1 MTIVTVEN
9 TKAQSKDNV
18 HKVGNWYEYKESGE
32 LFVLCSVYQYN
43 EVALFCVNDGS
54 RCGYGPGLIVQD
66 SDNIAEEEMKE
77 IFSIYKFELVKS
89 VKITKC

>member
-9 TKAQSKDNV
+9 TAAQRKDTV
-18 HKVGNWYEYKESGE
+18 HKVGNWYESKLSGE

-54 RCGYGPGLIVQD
+54 RWGHGIIVHD
-66 SDNIAEEEMKE
+66 SDNISEEYMKG
-77 IFSIYKFELVKS
+77 IFASYKFELVKS

>member
-9 TKAQSKDNV
+9 TEAQSKDNA
-18 HKVGNWYEYKESGE
+18 HKVGNWYENKESGE

-54 RCGYGPGLIVQD
+54 RWGYGLIVQD
-66 SDNIAEEEMKE
+66 SDNISEEEMKE
-77 IFSIYKFELVKS
+77 IFAIYKFELVKS

>member
-9 TKAQSKDNV
+9 TKAQRKDTL
-18 HKVGNWYEYKESGE
+18 HKVGNWYENKESGE

-54 RCGYGPGLIVQD
+54 RWGYGLIVQD
-66 SDNIAEEEMKE
+66 CANISEEEMKE
-77 IFSIYKFELVKS
+77 IFDSYKFELVES